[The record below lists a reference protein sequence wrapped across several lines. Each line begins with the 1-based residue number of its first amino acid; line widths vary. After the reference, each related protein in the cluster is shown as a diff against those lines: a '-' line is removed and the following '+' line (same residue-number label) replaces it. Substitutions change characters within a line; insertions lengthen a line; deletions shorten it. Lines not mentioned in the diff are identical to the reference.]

1 MKIVYFIPSL
11 YNSGGMERVLT
22 TKVNYFV
29 EHFDCEIFIIIT
41 NNFGM
46 EPFFSLD
53 SRVKVIDLNITF
65 YEGDNPLL
73 KILKYIKAQRI
84 YREKVQQWL
93 NRNNVDICISYFG
106 REIDFFHK
114 LSGKFA
120 RIGELHFSRYY
131 RQQIYSGISVNV
143 LFKILGAIRDR
154 QLLKNVKNLD
164 RLVVLTDKDRQ
175 AWLMDGVENVL
186 TITNPSPIGLTNR
199 VDKQVKKVV
208 SIGRF
213 VEQKGF
219 DSLLRIWSKVSDT
232 HPEWCLDIYGDG
244 PLKGKLLEQIDSLK
258 LKNVNLFPFINN
270 IEQAYSSTT
279 IFTLSSQ
286 FEGLPMVLIEAQSS
300 GIPSIAYDCPCGPS
314 EIIVDGKTG
323 YLIPLNDEEMFANK
337 LSALMN
343 STELQDFMA
352 QQSIKNASKYTLDN
366 IALRWKEFFLES
378 TS

>member
-22 TKVNYFV
+22 TKVNYFI
-29 EHFDCEIFIIIT
+29 EHFDCEIFIITT
-41 NNFGM
+41 NNFSM
-46 EPFFSLD
+46 KPFFLLD
-53 SRVKVIDLNITF
+53 RRIKVIDLNITF
-65 YEGDNPLL
+65 YEGNNPLL

-84 YREKVQQWL
+84 YRAKVQQWL
-93 NRNNVDICISYFG
+93 NKNNVDICVSYFG

-114 LSGKFA
+114 LSGNFSK
-120 RIGELHFSRYY
+120 IGELHFSRYY
-131 RQQIYSGISVNV
+131 RKQIYSGISRNV
-143 LFKILGAIRDR
+143 LFNILGAIRDR

-164 RLVVLTDKDRQ
+164 RLVVLTEKDRQ
-175 AWLMDGVENVL
+175 AWMTDGVGNVF
-186 TITNPSPIGLTNR
+186 TIMNPSPIAVTNR
-199 VDKQVKKVV
+199 VNKKAKKVV

-219 DSLLRIWSKVSDT
+219 DSLLRIWSKVSDS

-258 LKNVNLFPFINN
+258 LQNVNLYSFTNDV
-270 IEQAYSSTT
+270 EQAYSSTT
-279 IFTLSSQ
+279 IFALSSQ

-323 YLIPLNDEEMFANK
+323 YLIPLNDEEVFARK
-337 LSALMN
+337 LSTLMN
-343 STELQDFMA
+343 SAELQDFMA
-352 QQSIKNASKYTLDN
+352 QQSVNNASKFTLDN
-366 IALRWKEFFLES
+366 IALRWRAIFLELNS
-378 TS
+378 